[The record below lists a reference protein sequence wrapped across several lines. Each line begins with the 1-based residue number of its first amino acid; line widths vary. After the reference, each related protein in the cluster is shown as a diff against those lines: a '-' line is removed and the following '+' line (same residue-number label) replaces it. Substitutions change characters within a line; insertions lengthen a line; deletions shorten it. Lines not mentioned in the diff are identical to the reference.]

1 MCIRDRSYSIGNSSQ
16 SLSLVYQ
23 LSKYSFFIILFPA
36 VPCILCMDTDL
47 DLWLGNVPQYT
58 SCLLYTSARGHKA
71 RDREEAFYELEK
83 VAKQRFND
91 GNVKLDMK
99 ASSR

>member
-1 MCIRDRSYSIGNSSQ
+1 MMFVRNLGQAAVPQIIKSYSIGNSSQ

-36 VPCILCMDTDL
+36 VPCILCMDTVL

-58 SCLLYTSARGHKA
+58 SIFL
-71 RDREEAFYELEK
+71 FY
-83 VAKQRFND
+83 
-91 GNVKLDMK
+91 
-99 ASSR
+99 